1 MIREFSKRFV
11 LLGAILFLVH
21 VGVAGGIKLRYG
33 FQPQKQ
39 YKCRTIM
46 EVTTLPDGSGNPE
59 QANVSVGLEMGITLT
74 VEKALKGEQ
83 FACNLALDTLAMQI
97 SAPDREKSAMPLEY
111 LKWKSVRMI
120 LDTRG
125 VARNIVAPDS
135 ASSKQAQQAVGFD
148 LFSREL
154 LSRMLVFLEFPENSL
169 EVGESWSYS
178 RTDTV
183 VRDGRR
189 MIAQRTTQC
198 TLRADSTIKNR
209 FYHRIAF
216 STFARIEGSVGS
228 ADVSIALKGTTT
240 SDGTLFISMDGI
252 PLMSSAHLDSEMRL
266 GDVKTVK
273 QRGTLETSL
282 EKEVRMPPVVE

>member
-1 MIREFSKRFV
+1 MIREFSKHFA

-39 YKCRTIM
+39 YKCRTTM
-46 EVTTLPDGSGNPE
+46 EVATRQDGSGNPE
-59 QANVSVGLEMGITLT
+59 QPNVSVGLGLGITLT
-74 VEKALKGEQ
+74 VEKALNGGQ
-83 FACNLALDTLAMQI
+83 LACALALDTVSMQI
-97 SAPDREKSAMPLEY
+97 SIPDKEKNVMPLEY
-111 LKWKSVRMI
+111 LRGKSVRLI

-125 VARNIVAPDS
+125 VARNISAPDS
-135 ASSKQAQQAVGFD
+135 ASSKQALQTVGFD
-148 LFSREL
+148 LLSREL
-154 LSRMLVFLEFPENSL
+154 LNRMLIFLEFPENSL

-178 RTDTV
+178 HTDTV
-183 VRDGRR
+183 FLNGHR
-189 MIAQRTTQC
+189 MIAQRITQC
-198 TLRADSTIKNR
+198 TLRSDSTIKNNS
-209 FYHRIAF
+209 YHRIAF

-228 ADVSIALKGTTT
+228 ADVTIALKGTTT

-273 QRGTLETSL
+273 QRGTLETTL
-282 EKEVRMPPVVE
+282 E